1 MSSSANDASRNDAQ
15 LKTTDTSSNNETT
28 TDELI
33 NNPDIQKQVAFA
45 EKEKDRRRRNNKIYQ
60 EKRKLLNLETIAQRK
75 KRIALEKATEL
86 KKDINIPFESLLE
99 NEITRILKFDVDN
112 RIQESKAKFRWVS
125 PLSSDNKLILQ
136 FEVSSGIFFDF
147 LYTKKS
153 NFPNSGYGLFAARSL
168 PKGLTFSIFLG
179 RLVQFNDIKRKYI
192 MQLTS
197 RFVKKKNG
205 KEQWEKIKYDRPK
218 LIVDAL
224 MSDRFNNWTR
234 KREIFLGAHLMN
246 DPDFKS
252 KKKDKNEDEDEDED
266 ESSDDNIERGNCIVQ
281 PLLEVVTATDIA
293 IDDELTINY
302 NRA

>member
-1 MSSSANDASRNDAQ
+1 MASLANDASRNDAE
-15 LKTTDTSSNNETT
+15 LKTCDNSSNNETT

-33 NNPDIQKQVAFA
+33 HNPDIQKQVAFA
-45 EKEKDRRRRNNKIYQ
+45 KKEKDRRRRNNKIYQ
-60 EKRKLLNLETIAQRK
+60 EKRKFLNVETIAQRT
-75 KRIALEKATEL
+75 KRVALETATEL
-86 KKDINIPFESLLE
+86 KKVITIPFESLLE
-99 NEITRILKFDVDN
+99 NEISRILKFDVDN

-125 PLSSDNKLILQ
+125 PLGSDTKTILQ
-136 FEVSSGIFFDF
+136 FEVSCGIFVDF

-168 PKGLTFSIFLG
+168 PKGLTFSIYLG
-179 RLVQFNDIKRKYI
+179 RLVKFNDIKRKYI

-224 MSDRFNNWTR
+224 MSDRFNIWTT

-252 KKKDKNEDEDEDED
+252 QKKNKNEDEDDSKEM
-266 ESSDDNIERGNCIVQ
+266 GNCIVQ